1 MFWRITCNSAVSHND
16 CIILDRSS
24 AVSSKWQALGSSF
37 RISYSLCDWLNK
49 VCPSAVLNLVFSYKK
64 MWNIRSKWIRWMVGW
79 FNILRRS
86 WIVFAWFL
94 KTQSSLIYWK
104 SIYFKIDSWDDFVS
118 VLDHF
123 YSIINSW
130 LT

>member
-1 MFWRITCNSAVSHND
+1 
-16 CIILDRSS
+16 
-24 AVSSKWQALGSSF
+24 LGSSS
-37 RISYSLCDWLNK
+37 RISYCLCDWLNK
-49 VCPSAVLNLVFSYKK
+49 VCPSAVLYLVFCYKK
-64 MWNIRSKWIRWMVGW
+64 MRNIRSKWIRWMVGW

-86 WIVFAWFL
+86 WIVFAWFF

-118 VLDHF
+118 VLDYF
-123 YSIINSW
+123 YSTINSW

>member
-1 MFWRITCNSAVSHND
+1 MFWRITCNSALSNND

-24 AVSSKWQALGSSF
+24 AASSKWQALGSSS
-37 RISYSLCDWLNK
+37 RISYSLCDWLDK

-64 MWNIRSKWIRWMVGW
+64 MWNIRSKWLRWMVGW

-118 VLDHF
+118 LLDHF
-123 YSIINSW
+123 YSTINSW